1 MTTLE
6 HINKKQITKSNF
18 DKIVDFH
25 KAYGLVYNEYFNT
38 NIFLDDPKT
47 VELRYKLINEEIKE
61 LFDAFEQQDFI
72 EVIDALTDILYV
84 VYGAGASFG
93 VNMNNIFEN
102 LKMNDSNFEKVIF
115 MNYKNNNFTKISDF
129 KIKKDIF
136 KDLSALEI
144 FNLKFLNPL
153 KEKDTELYKLTYESN
168 DLEKN
173 IRLFKIK
180 NCLKDILNLTYHFG
194 AILNINMNKS
204 YEIVHN
210 SNMSKLCL
218 DKELAIKTVK
228 NYKDND
234 ERYDTPNYRKSG
246 CDKYYVVYNESTGKI
261 LKSLEYT
268 PANFEK
274 LLNY

>member
-47 VELRYKLINEEIKE
+47 VELRYKLIDEEIKE
-61 LFDAFEQQDFI
+61 LFDAFEQKDFI

-93 VNMNNIFEN
+93 INMNNIFEN

-115 MNYKNNNFTKISDF
+115 MNYKNNFTKINEF
-129 KIKKDIF
+129 KIKKNIF
-136 KDLSALEI
+136 EDQSALEI
-144 FNLKFLNPL
+144 FNLKFLTPL
-153 KEKDTELYKLTYESN
+153 KEKDSELHKLTYESN

-194 AILNINMNKS
+194 ASLNINMNKS

-228 NYKDND
+228 NYKHND

>member
-6 HINKKQITKSNF
+6 QINKKQLTKSNF

-61 LFDAFEQQDFI
+61 LFDAFEQKDFI

-93 VNMNNIFEN
+93 INMNNIFEI
-102 LKMNDSNFEKVIF
+102 KMNDSNFEKVIF
-115 MNYKNNNFTKISDF
+115 MNYKNNNFTKISEF

-136 KDLSALEI
+136 EDLSALEI
-144 FNLKFLNPL
+144 FNFKFLNPL

-173 IRLFKIK
+173 LRLFKIK

-194 AILNINMNKS
+194 ASLNINMNKS